1 MSTYFV
7 SVSAGDHKYRKRLLN
22 LIDAINHANHLLA
35 LYRKPRRACRFGDGY
50 IRIEGIDYNKV
61 VAIAMTSNF
70 I

>member
-35 LYRKPRRACRFGDGY
+35 LYRKPRRASRFGGGY
-50 IRIEGIDYNKV
+50 IRIEGIGYDK
-61 VAIAMTSNF
+61 AIPIAAPTF
-70 I
+70 F